1 MTIIV
6 ITKKTPSNNVR
17 SHGGFLIKESPHKG
31 TSFWLN
37 ALEQLVKTSSQIRGY
52 RLNRDLALR

>member
-1 MTIIV
+1 M
-6 ITKKTPSNNVR
+6 
-17 SHGGFLIKESPHKG
+17 GGFLIKESPYKG